1 MPTSTYS
8 HIPTIIQYLQKVMPF
23 SILDIGLGNG
33 KMGFIAR
40 DFLDVMLGERYRRE
54 DWKIKIDGIEI
65 FSDYIQ
71 EHQRA
76 IYNEIFIGDAFDVI
90 DTLGSYDVII
100 IGDVLEHFQKEK
112 ARHFL
117 DKCITHC
124 NNFIIL
130 NIPLGEKWTQP
141 VIYGNPHEEH
151 RSFWSYEEFEPFIT
165 DKELFLFEG
174 IGYYGCLLIKK
185 EDYIHH
191 HLREIVD
198 AMFAEGRGAEAI
210 SYMVLSLTKMPPDIK
225 SEFVLIDLLLKENRI
240 KYAIERL
247 KMLVKIFPE
256 EKAVSNYIESLEKI
270 LLFEPERKDAMDLKE
285 EIRGVR

>member
-8 HIPTIIQYLQKVMPF
+8 HIPTVVLYLQKVMPS
-23 SILDIGLGNG
+23 SILDIGIGNG

-76 IYNEIFIGDAFDVI
+76 IYNEIYPGDAFEVI
-90 DTLGSYDVII
+90 DKLKSYDLII
-100 IGDVLEHFQKEK
+100 LGDVLEHLPKEK
-112 ARHFL
+112 AWQFL
-117 DKCITHC
+117 DKCIAHC
-124 NNFIIL
+124 NNSIIL

-141 VIYGNPHEEH
+141 AVYGNPHEEH
-151 RSFWSYEEFEPFIT
+151 RSFWKYEEFESFVS

-191 HLREIVD
+191 RIREAAD
-198 AMFAEGRGAEAI
+198 AIFSEGRAEEAI
-210 SYMVLSLTKMPPDIK
+210 SYMASSLSKITLNIN
-225 SEFVLIDLLLKENRI
+225 SEYVLIDLLLKEHRI
-240 KYAIERL
+240 KDAIERL
-247 KMLVKIFPE
+247 KILVGVFPE
-256 EKAVSNYIESLEKI
+256 DESVKNYLEQLQAIDKTGN
-270 LLFEPERKDAMDLKE
+270 KN
-285 EIRGVR
+285 